1 MYLKTKETQDISQR
15 RGGFKAKTAGSLP
28 AAEDFQRRNRPYL
41 WNRQVFGFSDAP
53 QKVKPL
59 VPNSKGQE
67 VKFLR
72 YHPNW
77 RINARFTA
85 VVTAWLLTRPNVGR
99 FSRPPSWSHSP
110 RSPHPVSPKGALF
123 AVLHRVLFPIIGF
136 DITAIL
142 SHFLRFVKSAQPE
155 NCKFPRGKQEKPTRK
170 MRMKGAATETL
181 CFSQNNPKTRLPVSC
196 FPAGEASYN
205 GSTEKTKCR
214 KGRKRQW
221 RKKQF

>member
-41 WNRQVFGFSDAP
+41 WNRQVFDFSDAP

-77 RINARFTA
+77 RINAHFTA
-85 VVTAWLLTRPNVGR
+85 VVTAWLLTRPNVGD
-99 FSRPPSWSHSP
+99 FPARPHGAIRRAARTPSH
-110 RSPHPVSPKGALF
+110 RKGLSLPF
-123 AVLHRVLFPIIGF
+123 CIGILFPIIGF

-142 SHFLRFVKSAQPE
+142 SPFLRFVKSAQPE

-196 FPAGEASYN
+196 FPAGKASYN

>member
-28 AAEDFQRRNRPYL
+28 AAENFQRRNRPYL
-41 WNRQVFGFSDAP
+41 WNRQVFDFSDAP

-142 SHFLRFVKSAQPE
+142 
-155 NCKFPRGKQEKPTRK
+155 
-170 MRMKGAATETL
+170 
-181 CFSQNNPKTRLPVSC
+181 NNPKTRLPVSC
-196 FPAGEASYN
+196 FPAGKASYN

>member
-28 AAEDFQRRNRPYL
+28 AAENFQRRNRPYL
-41 WNRQVFGFSDAP
+41 WNRQVFDFSDAP

-59 VPNSKGQE
+59 VPNSKGQGGQIPA
-67 VKFLR
+67 VPPKLAHKR
-72 YHPNW
+72 
-77 RINARFTA
+77 RFTA
-85 VVTAWLLTRPNVGR
+85 VVTAWLLTRPNVGD
-99 FSRPPSWSHSP
+99 FPAALMEPSP

-142 SHFLRFVKSAQPE
+142 SPFLRFVKSAQPE

-196 FPAGEASYN
+196 FPAGKASYN